1 MDYSLPLV
9 IPDDLPE
16 EQKAKIVIAAVN
28 EANALY
34 HFAFDRPYLYK
45 DNPMAMPT
53 ADPLR
58 EWTWQTRKE
67 VISRCHLAWERNP
80 LANAAVGLTTLFSVG
95 EGMTVTYSNKDVEEV
110 VEEFRQ
116 NIENAVEQYEKQF
129 SDSLQV
135 DGELFIQFHKSEDG
149 QTVIT
154 CIPPWEIAWIKTERG
169 FNRRV
174 VSYHR
179 QGSQSN
185 GVPGDFENVDTDIPA
200 DEIIHVSIN
209 RLAYETRGRPEIYR
223 ILPWLKA
230 YKDWLEGRAR
240 QNHWRGAILWD
251 VSIKDALPAQVAA
264 KRAQYRQPPS
274 PGSLLVHNDRETW
287 SSVESKV
294 GASDVSEDGRQI
306 KLMSAAGLK
315 LPEYMLSDGQNSNLA
330 SASAQQLPALK
341 KFVDFQD
348 VQVYQ
353 VWTPIYKRVIENAID
368 AGILTEMIEEQD
380 EDGEPIFEEPT
391 QADKTAEAI
400 AAIIRQ
406 PKAQLPT
413 NGNGATQPAIDNATG
428 APVPPVAIPM
438 PAPLP
443 PPKPKG
449 KPKMIKACEAFS
461 VSGPELEADDPKTL
475 AEALQI
481 ATAQEWAS
489 NETASQAM
497 GYDYRQ
503 EKKQIDREKQEANT
517 AAMQGFGNGVSVN
530 NPAMQAQRAK
540 VSGAPMPMGNSDMQD
555 MMPQGESFAN
565 VALDTQLASLR
576 DAMREAML
584 QARDNA
590 MTAEVRQALA
600 RTDGLE
606 KRLTIVGESVQSLT
620 TRERRENDMLESIA
634 LLLNAIELSAKPPAP
649 VITLDESIIR
659 RVMEMTIPPQPAPPI
674 IMLDENMIQRVAE
687 ITAEATASRLSV
699 VSQEVVTRDSAG
711 RPYVI
716 QRVTADGGQSYYQ
729 INRNSAGSIESL
741 TRLEAY
747 STQ

>member
-9 IPDDLPE
+9 VPDWATE
-16 EQKAKIVIAAVN
+16 EQRTNLIVSAVK

-45 DNPMAMPT
+45 DNPLALPT

-95 EGMTVTYSNKDVEEV
+95 EGMTVTYSNKDVEAV
-110 VEEFRQ
+110 IEEFRG

-135 DGELFIQFHKSEDG
+135 DGELFIRFHKSEDG

-154 CIPPWEIAWIKTERG
+154 CIPPWQILWIETERG

-179 QGSQSN
+179 QGDQNN
-185 GVPGDFENVDTDIPA
+185 GVPGDFEYLDEDIPA
-200 DEIIHVSIN
+200 DEIIHVAIN
-209 RLAYETRGRPEIYR
+209 RLPYETRGRPEIYR

-251 VSIKDALPAQVAA
+251 VSIKDATPGQVGA
-264 KRAQYRQPPS
+264 KRAQYKQPPS

-306 KLMSAAGLK
+306 KLMNAVGLK

-330 SASAQQLPALK
+330 SASAQQLPALR
-341 KFVDFQD
+341 KFVDYQD

-368 AGILTEMIEEQD
+368 AGILPEMVEEQD
-380 EDGEPIFEEPT
+380 DDGEPILEEPT
-391 QADKTAEAI
+391 EAERTAEAI
-400 AAIIRQ
+400 NAIVRRSTGSRQ
-406 PKAQLPT
+406 ASQQD

-428 APVPPVAIPM
+428 EQVTPVAMPIPM
-438 PAPLP
+438 PSGSTGSPT
-443 PPKPKG
+443 KPKG
-449 KPKMIKACEAFS
+449 KPKMIKACEAFT
-461 VSGPELEADDPKTL
+461 VAGPELEADDPKTM

-497 GYDYRQ
+497 GYDYRK
-503 EKKQIDREKQEANT
+503 EKKKIDRESQEANT
-517 AAMQGFGNGVSVN
+517 SAMQGAGNGASVN
-530 NPAMQAQRAK
+530 PFNGTQGKAAQA
-540 VSGAPMPMGNSDMQD
+540 APVTRGNSDMQD
-555 MMPQGESFAN
+555 MMNAGESFAN
-565 VALDTQLASLR
+565 PALNNQLAIYRVESR
-576 DAMREAML
+576 
-584 QARDNA
+584 
-590 MTAEVRQALA
+590 LA
-600 RTDGLE
+600 NVTEGL
-606 KRLTIVGESVQSLT
+606 QSLA
-620 TRERRENDMLESIA
+620 TREQRENDMLESIA
-634 LLLNAIELSAKPPAP
+634 LLLNA
-649 VITLDESIIR
+649 LDNSVVR
-659 RVMEMTIPPQPAPPI
+659 QPAAPI

-687 ITAEATASRLSV
+687 VTAEATASRLSI
-699 VSQEVVTRDSAG
+699 VSQEVVTRDSTG

-716 QRVTADGGQSYYQ
+716 QRITADGGSSYYQ

-741 TRLEAY
+741 TRLSAY
-747 STQ
+747 TH